1 MLIVTAKVKLQEG
14 KAEEFIEA
22 VRVMQA
28 KVLNDPGAIQYNLHR
43 STTDP
48 NEFLFYERYEDEDA
62 FDYHLSTD
70 HLKALAAVI
79 DPLMEVPGEF
89 GNWTEVL

>member
-79 DPLMEVPGEF
+79 DPLMVVPGEF
-89 GNWTEVL
+89 GNWAEVL

>member
-22 VRVMQA
+22 VRAMQV
-28 KVLNDPGAIQYNLHR
+28 KVLQDPGAIHYNLHR